1 MTKNIIMCEM
11 KTGDNERLLTTDDLK
26 KVRLSKIVGFIRIN

>member
-11 KTGDNERLLTTDDLK
+11 KTGDNKRLLTTDDLK
-26 KVRLSKIVGFIRIN
+26 KVRLKSSL